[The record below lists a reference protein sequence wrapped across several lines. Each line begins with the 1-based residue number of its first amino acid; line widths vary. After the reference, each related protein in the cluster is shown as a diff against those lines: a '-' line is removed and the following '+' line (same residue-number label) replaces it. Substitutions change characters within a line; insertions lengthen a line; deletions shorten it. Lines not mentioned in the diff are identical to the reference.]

1 MCRIAVDEVAMP
13 MFVSGPDFTEWCE
26 AHQVEI
32 LPDHLGRPS
41 VDVATAYRL
50 RAEADEHAERSL
62 RATQEARAAHA
73 AAVAEL
79 RKAVAAAFIAETGGE
94 ALVSQQGS
102 GLLISVAERKAGQVA
117 AGLDAARAVW
127 AAAPFEVRVEVH
139 QLLVSEG
146 DVTMSYDLATVLP
159 RATVDDGVAR
169 AVARANRAAAI

>member
-1 MCRIAVDEVAMP
+1 VASKATGCMCRIAVDEVAMP

-62 RATQEARAAHA
+62 RATQEARAAHV

-79 RKAVAAAFIAETGGE
+79 RDAVAA
-94 ALVSQQGS
+94 LSS
-102 GLLISVAERKAGQVA
+102 R
-117 AGLDAARAVW
+117 RP
-127 AAAPFEVRVEVH
+127 AAPPSCR
-139 QLLVSEG
+139 
-146 DVTMSYDLATVLP
+146 
-159 RATVDDGVAR
+159 RAH
-169 AVARANRAAAI
+169 